1 MQVEKQY
8 YEMVLKYGKFLSTFC
23 FVSAVMLP
31 VFISCCCN
39 SSSGIIMVLLKI
51 TTFTHSNAFMKKP
64 AQKSIQFTVRE
75 ADTLLPFLMKVFPGK
90 SRTSLKQLMQNGA
103 ILVDGAVATRHDFVL
118 NQGQIVSLGAVATKP
133 SISIPGIKILYEDD
147 SLIAIDKP
155 SGLLTVGTEKEKTNT
170 AYSLLSHYVKTENKN
185 NKIFIV
191 HRLDRDTS
199 GVLVFARN
207 TNVRDVLQEYWH
219 NENHKR
225 EYAALVCGKTEEPQ
239 GRIESWLKEN
249 ANLQVFSSLRPDDG
263 QHAITNWEL
272 VQQNDEYSLLKVI
285 PETGR
290 RNQIRVHMCDIGF
303 PIVGDRR
310 YGNGQNPIGRLGL
323 HATLLSFIHPENG
336 KVMTFESSVP
346 GSFLRMVKK

>member
-1 MQVEKQY
+1 MK
-8 YEMVLKYGKFLSTFC
+8 ST
-23 FVSAVMLP
+23 S
-31 VFISCCCN
+31 
-39 SSSGIIMVLLKI
+39 
-51 TTFTHSNAFMKKP
+51 KP
-64 AQKSIQFTVRE
+64 LQFTVKN
-75 ADTLLPFLMKVFPGK
+75 ADTLLPFLTKVFPGK
-90 SRTSLKQLMQNGA
+90 PRTGLKQMLQGGRVT
-103 ILVDGAVATRHDFVL
+103 IDGKTVTRHDFIL
-118 NQGQIVSLGAVATKP
+118 NAGMLVVIGSPVSKPATA
-133 SISIPGIKILYEDD
+133 IQGIKILYEDD
-147 SLIAIDKP
+147 SIIAIDKP

-207 TNVRDVLQEYWH
+207 TMVRDVLQEYWH

-225 EYAALVCGKTEEPQ
+225 EYAALVCGKIEEPR

-263 QHAITNWEL
+263 QHAVTNWEL
-272 VQQNDEYSLLKVI
+272 VQQNENFSLLKVL

-290 RNQIRVHMCDIGF
+290 RNQIRVHLYDIDF

-323 HATLLSFIHPENG
+323 HATLLAFVHPVSG
-336 KVMTFESSVP
+336 KVMQLESPVP
-346 GSFLRMVKK
+346 GSFFRMVK

>member
-1 MQVEKQY
+1 
-8 YEMVLKYGKFLSTFC
+8 
-23 FVSAVMLP
+23 
-31 VFISCCCN
+31 
-39 SSSGIIMVLLKI
+39 
-51 TTFTHSNAFMKKP
+51 
-64 AQKSIQFTVRE
+64 
-75 ADTLLPFLMKVFPGK
+75 
-90 SRTSLKQLMQNGA
+90 
-103 ILVDGAVATRHDFVL
+103 
-118 NQGQIVSLGAVATKP
+118 LGAPASKP
-133 SISIPGIKILYEDD
+133 SVSIPGIKILYEDD
-147 SLIAIDKP
+147 NIIAIDKP

-170 AYSLLSHYVKTENKN
+170 AYSLLSHFVKTEDKS

-199 GVLVFARN
+199 GVLVFARS
-207 TNVRDVLQEYWH
+207 TMDRDILQEYWH

-225 EYAALVCGKTEEPQ
+225 EYVALVCGKVDKSN

-272 VQQNDEYSLLKVI
+272 MQQNDDFSLLKVV

-323 HATLLSFIHPENG
+323 HATLLSFVHPQSG
-336 KVMTFESSVP
+336 KVLQFESAVP
-346 GSFLRMVKK
+346 GSFLRMVK

>member
-1 MQVEKQY
+1 MR
-8 YEMVLKYGKFLSTFC
+8 
-23 FVSAVMLP
+23 
-31 VFISCCCN
+31 
-39 SSSGIIMVLLKI
+39 
-51 TTFTHSNAFMKKP
+51 P
-64 AQKSIQFTVRE
+64 AHKTIQFTVRE
-75 ADTLLPFLMKVFPGK
+75 ADTLISFLMKVYPGK
-90 SRTSLKQLMQNGA
+90 SRTGLKQLMQNGSVS
-103 ILVDGAVATRHDFVL
+103 LDGTVVTRHDFEL
-118 NQGQIVSLGAVATKP
+118 KPGQIIVLGAPASKP
-133 SISIPGIKILYEDD
+133 SVSIPGIKILYEDD
-147 SLIAIDKP
+147 NIIAIDKP

-170 AYSLLSHYVKTENKN
+170 AYSLLSHFVKTEDKS

-199 GVLVFARN
+199 GVLVFARS
-207 TNVRDVLQEYWH
+207 TMDRDILQEYWH

-225 EYAALVCGKTEEPQ
+225 EYVALVCGKVDKSN

-272 VQQNDEYSLLKVI
+272 MQQNDDFSLLKVI

-323 HATLLSFIHPENG
+323 HATLLSFVHPQSG
-336 KVMTFESSVP
+336 KVLQFESAVP
-346 GSFLRMVKK
+346 GSFFRMVK